1 MGRLASKTAA
11 TDDAYE
17 EGLVARLKNPKYA
30 AGYIEAV
37 LEDGDGAAL
46 LYALRQ
52 VVQARGVT
60 RVAGASGLTRVAIYK
75 MLSES
80 GNPRL
85 DSLVK
90 LLQAL
95 GLGISVRPLKAA

>member
-1 MGRLASKTAA
+1 M
-11 TDDAYE
+11 
-17 EGLVARLKNPKYA
+17 
-30 AGYIEAV
+30 
-37 LEDGDGAAL
+37 
-46 LYALRQ
+46 
-52 VVQARGVT
+52 T

-75 MLSES
+75 MLSGS

>member
-1 MGRLASKTAA
+1 MASKAAA
-11 TDDAYE
+11 TDDYYE
-17 EGLVARLKNPKYA
+17 EGLATRLKNPKYA

-37 LEDGDGAAL
+37 LEDGDEAAL

-52 VVQARGVT
+52 VVQARGVV
-60 RVAGASGLTRVAIYK
+60 RVAAASGLTRVAIYK
-75 MLSES
+75 MLSDA

-90 LLQAL
+90 LLHAL
-95 GLGISVRPLKAA
+95 GLEISVRPLKAA

>member
-1 MGRLASKTAA
+1 MNTGQLH
-11 TDDAYE
+11 
-17 EGLVARLKNPKYA
+17 VARLKNPKYA

-37 LEDGDGAAL
+37 HQDGDEAAL

-75 MLSES
+75 MLSGS